1 MTAYII
7 RRVLKMILILWLL
20 TVVVF
25 LLFNAMPSDP
35 VKFIV
40 GRGCDPRCRKLVIAK
55 YHFDD
60 PLWTRYWHFLF
71 RGPTIDGV
79 KQGLF
84 QWPPSFGASYQS
96 KEAVTHSLGQAIPV
110 TASLA
115 FGAAVIWLLM
125 GIPIGMVAATHPRSI
140 RDRVT
145 TVFALVGLSMPTF
158 FLGIMLL
165 YFLYYRLTA
174 GVHIAS
180 GLGSG
185 ANPFFPPSQYV
196 PFKTDPVEWAHH
208 LLLPWFTLAFVN
220 AAVYS
225 RMTRGSMLEVLG
237 EDYIRTARAKGLSER
252 RVIYRHGLRSALTPV
267 VTLLGLDLGTLLGGA
282 IISEKLFGL
291 PGVGALAV
299 DAVRDRDLPV
309 LLGTVL
315 TAAAFIVFANLV
327 IDILYGV
334 LDTRVR
340 LT

>member
-1 MTAYII
+1 MFRYIV
-7 RRVLKMILILWLL
+7 RRLLKMMLVLWLM
-20 TVVVF
+20 TIIVF
-25 LLFNAMPSDP
+25 LLFNALPQDP
-35 VKFIV
+35 VHYIV
-40 GRGCDPRCRKLVIAK
+40 PRGCDPSCRASVIAK
-55 YHFDD
+55 YHFND
-60 PLWTRYWHFLF
+60 PLWLKYWHFIY
-71 RGPTIDGV
+71 RGPSIDGV
-79 KQGLF
+79 PTGLF
-84 QWPPSFGASYQS
+84 HWPPSFGSSYQS
-96 KEAVTHSLGQAIPV
+96 KQPVTTSLATAIPQ

-115 FGAAVIWLLM
+115 VGAAIIWLLM

-145 TVFALVGLSMPTF
+145 TGFALVGLSMPPF
-158 FLGIMLL
+158 FLGLLLL
-165 YFLYYRLTA
+165 YFLYYHVTVTL
-174 GVHIAS
+174 
-180 GLGSG
+180 GLDLGDRQHPIFTPFG
-185 ANPFFPPSQYV
+185 YHNFKDNPL
-196 PFKTDPVEWAHH
+196 EWAHH

-252 RVIYRHGLRSALTPV
+252 RVVYRHGLRSALTPV

-282 IISEKLFGL
+282 IITEKLFGL
-291 PGVGALAV
+291 SGIGALAI

-309 LLGTVL
+309 LLGTVV
-315 TAAAFIVFANLV
+315 TAAFFIVVANLL

>member
-1 MTAYII
+1 MARYIV
-7 RRVLKMILILWLL
+7 RRLIKMVFVLWLL

-25 LLFNAMPSDP
+25 LLFNAIPSDP
-35 VKFIV
+35 VKYIV
-40 GRGCDPRCRKLVIAK
+40 GRGCDINCRKLVIAK

-60 PLWTRYWHFLF
+60 PLWLRYWHFIF

-79 KQGLF
+79 QTGLF
-84 QWPPSFGASYQS
+84 HWPPSFGTSYQS
-96 KEAVTHSLGQAIPV
+96 KVAVTESLARGIPV

-125 GIPIGMVAATHPRSI
+125 GIPIGMVAATHPRSL
-140 RDRVT
+140 RDRIT
-145 TVFALVGLSMPTF
+145 TGFALIGLSMPTF
-158 FLGIMLL
+158 FLGLLLL
-165 YFLYYRLTA
+165 YFLYYRTTVSL
-174 GVHIAS
+174 
-180 GLGSG
+180 GLGDPR
-185 ANPFFPPSQYV
+185 NPWFPPSGYV
-196 PFKTDPVEWAHH
+196 PFFDNPLEWAHH

-237 EDYIRTARAKGLSER
+237 EDYIRTARSKGLSER

-282 IISEKLFGL
+282 IISERLYGL
-291 PGVGALAV
+291 PGIGALAV

-309 LLGTVL
+309 LLGTVT
-315 TAAAFIVFANLV
+315 TAAFFIVVANLL

-340 LT
+340 LS

>member
-1 MTAYII
+1 MGRYVI
-7 RRVLKMILILWLL
+7 RRLLKMVFVLWLL
-20 TVVVF
+20 SVVVF
-25 LLFNAMPSDP
+25 ILFNAIPSDP
-35 VKFIV
+35 VKYIV
-40 GRGCDPRCRKLVIAK
+40 PRGCDPACRELNIAK
-55 YHFDD
+55 YHLDD
-60 PLWTRYWHFLF
+60 PLYLKYWHFIY

-79 KQGLF
+79 ETGLF
-84 QWPPSFGASYQS
+84 HWPPSFGSSYIS
-96 KEAVTHSLGQAIPV
+96 KQPVTSSVAQAIPV

-115 FGAAVIWLLM
+115 FGAAVMWLMM
-125 GIPIGMVAATHPRSI
+125 GIPIGMLAATHPRSI

-145 TVFALVGLSMPTF
+145 TSFALVGLSMPTF
-158 FLGIMLL
+158 FLGLLLL
-165 YFLYYRLTA
+165 YFLYYHVTLTL
-174 GVHIAS
+174 
-180 GLGSG
+180 GLDFGSRQ
-185 ANPFFPPSQYV
+185 NPIFPPGQYV
-196 PFKTDPVEWAHH
+196 KFKDNPIEWAHH

-252 RVIYRHGLRSALTPV
+252 RVVYRHGLRSALTPV
-267 VTLLGLDLGTLLGGA
+267 VTLLGLDLGGLLGGA
-282 IISEKLFGL
+282 IITEKLFSL
-291 PGVGALAV
+291 PGVGALAI

-315 TAAAFIVFANLV
+315 TASFFIVVANLL